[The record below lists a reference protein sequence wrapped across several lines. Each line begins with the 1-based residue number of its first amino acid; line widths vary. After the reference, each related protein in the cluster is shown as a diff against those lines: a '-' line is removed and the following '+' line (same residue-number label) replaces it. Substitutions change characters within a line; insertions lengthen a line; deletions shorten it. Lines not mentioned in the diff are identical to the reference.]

1 MSNVRDLGRKIGSLQ
16 NMQKVTKAM
25 NMISSIKL
33 RKLYGLQTALNT
45 FHKKAGEFSNELMA
59 SLKDLIH
66 PVVSGYPEVKRVHL
80 VMFTADKGLCGTH
93 NSSVTKAVEHFIN
106 EQKEKNIDV
115 DVTSIGN
122 KGTAFCRRKEFE
134 VYRKSEIAEKTFTKE
149 RLNELASDIFERFMK
164 GDVQKIY
171 IIGNIFYSALQ
182 QETELKQILPVA
194 AGNSNAAEVI
204 APDEPGAE
212 TAGKVT
218 LSGPVQIE
226 PSGDELA
233 VSAGFLMFKY
243 RLNSYLLHSLLSEH
257 SSRMTAME
265 NATNNS
271 EDLINKYVTMQ
282 NHARQATI
290 TNELIEIVSGKE
302 ALKG

>member
-33 RKLYGLQTALNT
+33 RKLYGLQSALNT
-45 FHKKAGEFSNELMA
+45 FHAKAGEFSNELMA
-59 SLKDLIH
+59 SLQGLVH

-80 VMFTADKGLCGTH
+80 IMFTADKGLCGTH
-93 NSSVTKAVEHFIN
+93 NSSVTKAVERFVSEKQ
-106 EQKEKNIDV
+106 EQDIEV
-115 DVTSIGN
+115 ELTSIGN
-122 KGTAFCRRKEFE
+122 KGTAFCRRKEYD
-134 VYRKSEIAEKTFTKE
+134 VYQKSEIAEKTFTKD
-149 RLNELASDIFERFMK
+149 RLNKMASDIFERFMK

-182 QETELKQILPVA
+182 QETELKQVFPVIMEKSESGDGA
-194 AGNSNAAEVI
+194 
-204 APDEPGAE
+204 DGAE
-212 TAGKVT
+212 SEASAG
-218 LSGPVQIE
+218 PIQIE

-233 VSAGFLMFKY
+233 VSAGYLMFKY

>member
-1 MSNVRDLGRKIGSLQ
+1 
-16 NMQKVTKAM
+16 M

-33 RKLYGLQTALNT
+33 RKLYGLQSALNT
-45 FHKKAGEFSNELMA
+45 FHAKAGEFSNELMA
-59 SLKDLIH
+59 SLQGLVH

-93 NSSVTKAVEHFIN
+93 NSSVTKAVERFIS
-106 EQKEKNIDV
+106 EQQEQDIKVE
-115 DVTSIGN
+115 VTSIGN
-122 KGTAFCRRKEFE
+122 KGAAFCRRKEYE

-149 RLNELASDIFERFMK
+149 RLNEMATDIFKRFMN
-164 GDVQKIY
+164 GDIQKIY

-182 QETELKQILPVA
+182 QETELKQIFPVIMDKSESEEAVDDAKSEA
-194 AGNSNAAEVI
+194 A
-204 APDEPGAE
+204 
-212 TAGKVT
+212 T
-218 LSGPVQIE
+218 GPIQIE

-233 VSAGFLMFKY
+233 VSAGYLMFKY
-243 RLNSYLLHSLLSEH
+243 RMNSYLLHSLLSEH

-271 EDLINKYVTMQ
+271 EDLINKYMTMQ